1 MRSSWRYEWIILKW
15 TRLVFSGS
23 SLWTFTSAAE
33 RTKKGKGCWKPRM
46 PGCNPWCFSELYCFC
61 GAILSSYL
69 CSVFLGE
76 ACQVSRCHWSLGM
89 HLKFLAFSICV
100 RIAILFKATS
110 ELRGSNG
117 GECDGWSIVHQT
129 PSISDMSANFDRIP
143 VPKTSFLK

>member
-33 RTKKGKGCWKPRM
+33 RTKKGRAGSPECLVATLDVFR
-46 PGCNPWCFSELYCFC
+46 NFIAFVVL
-61 GAILSSYL
+61 SYL
-69 CSVFLGE
+69 PIFCSVFLGE

-89 HLKFLAFSICV
+89 RLKFLAFSICV

-129 PSISDMSANFDRIP
+129 PSISDMSANFARIHL
-143 VPKTSFLK
+143 PKTSFLK